1 MEKTILATFSLSSH
15 DPIREVRWAHEEPQ
29 RIDLLYYT
37 QTKVSQRV
45 RDIIDNIPLWDLS
58 AIQAELSKFI

>member
-1 MEKTILATFSLSSH
+1 MERTIPATFSLNSY
-15 DPIREVRWAHEEPQ
+15 DPIREVIWSHEEPK

-37 QTKVSQRV
+37 QTMVSQRV
-45 RDIIDNIPLWDLS
+45 RDVIDAIPLGDLS

>member
-1 MEKTILATFSLSSH
+1 MEKTIPATFSLNSY
-15 DPIREVRWAHEEPQ
+15 DPIREVIWAHEEPQ

-45 RDIIDNIPLWDLS
+45 RDVIDAIPL
-58 AIQAELSKFI
+58 

>member
-1 MEKTILATFSLSSH
+1 MEKTIPATFSLNSY
-15 DPIREVRWAHEEPQ
+15 DPIREVIWAHEEPQ

-45 RDIIDNIPLWDLS
+45 RDVIDAIPLWDLS

>member
-1 MEKTILATFSLSSH
+1 MEKTVLATFSLNSY
-15 DPIREVRWAHEEPQ
+15 DPIREVIWAHEEPQ

-45 RDIIDNIPLWDLS
+45 RDVIDAIPLWDLS
-58 AIQAELSKFI
+58 AIQVELSKFI